1 MTNHNEVYHGDNF
14 EMRRMLDSLCCVTGT
29 HVVLLVDWSS
39 KTNNQTKFKE
49 KGIRSL
55 VTRREGRG
63 MGNKMKA
70 VEIKTN
76 FHS

>member
-49 KGIRSL
+49 KGIRSV
-55 VTRREGRG
+55 VTTGERRWGDC
-63 MGNKMKA
+63 MKA
-70 VEIKTN
+70 AKCHKPLVIG
-76 FHS
+76 